1 MTVITPQNMQGGSR
15 MAPEAERVKD
25 VSWEIDQ
32 KHYVIRNVPFKVY
45 EEYSD
50 EEVYNSD
57 VTLKLLILK
66 DLMESDEIPSDIDF
80 RKAMKIQ

>member
-1 MTVITPQNMQGGSR
+1 MTEITPSNRQGGFR
-15 MAPEAERVKD
+15 MAPEAEQVKD
-25 VSWEIDQ
+25 VSCESDQ

-66 DLMESDEIPSDIDF
+66 DLMMMYKSLC
-80 RKAMKIQ
+80 KAFC